1 MPMTAARLAAA
12 CLAAAVLLA
21 TCTLAAAE
29 KPSDTVAIFRDPGCP
44 QMVFAAGEVRAALAG
59 CGLAA
64 AERPLDALPGD
75 AAAVRIILLTQD
87 APAAKTRLAAAGGTP
102 AALQPQGFAIRRT
115 SAAGGTEIAVIG
127 GDPAG
132 AMYGGL
138 DLAETL
144 RLEKGVAGVTDK
156 TAAPA
161 IERRG
166 IKFNIP
172 LDARTPSY
180 DDSGDAAQ
188 ENIVN
193 MWDFEFWRDFLDDMA
208 RARYNV
214 LTLWNPHPF
223 PSMVKVP
230 EYPDLALEDVCV
242 TTLKPS
248 WKHSSIGE
256 HMGVSQAVLENLR
269 VVKKMSVDD
278 KTAFWRRIM
287 RHAKDRGI
295 DIYFITWNVL
305 TNSATGKHGITNAQ
319 DNPATIAY
327 LRASVRE
334 FILTYPDLAGIGVTA
349 GENMK
354 ARRDEFAKE
363 KWLWRTY
370 GEGVLDAKKA
380 QPGRTVPFI
389 HRIWQTSVA
398 DVMKDFGSKYPDSF
412 DLGFKYAHARLYSSP
427 APPFARPLC
436 DEMKPHNLRCWWNLR
451 NDDIFVF
458 RWGDPEYVREFLRNL
473 PPKEFTAGYYV
484 GSDGYVWGREF
495 ASTEPDTPRQLEIR
509 KHWYVFTLWGRLGYD
524 LSLDRTFFEKSLA
537 ARFPELPAAAPLYA
551 AWAEAS
557 KIIPL
562 VNRFHWRDWD
572 FMWSAEGCMDQR
584 QGFHTVRDFITCPTM
599 PGSGLANLSTYVDA
613 KAMGKALPEHNASS
627 VAEELKGHAD
637 EAIKQVGFIRQMYP
651 HQGKELRL
659 TLGDIEAMAHLGRYY
674 AAKINGALAL
684 ATFEKHGLEDY
695 QKDAIRHLDE
705 AVKHWQ
711 AYAAAATRQYRPQ
724 LLARTRELDWM
735 KLLEDVK
742 KDVEIARAATS
753 ERQPKK

>member
-1 MPMTAARLAAA
+1 MNSVPTMLMRVAATILLAVSASHGA
-12 CLAAAVLLA
+12 ESPGGAAV
-21 TCTLAAAE
+21 
-29 KPSDTVAIFRDPGCP
+29 IFRDPGCP
-44 QMVFAAGEVRAALAG
+44 QIVFAAGEVRAALAG
-59 CGLAA
+59 CGVVA

-87 APAAKTRLAAAGGTP
+87 APAAKARLAAAGGAP
-102 AALQPQGFAIRRT
+102 AALQPQGFAIRKT
-115 SAAGGTEIAVIG
+115 AVAGGTEIAVIG

-138 DLAETL
+138 DLAETI
-144 RLEKGVAGVTDK
+144 RLEKGLAGAADK
-156 TAAPA
+156 AQAPA

-188 ENIVN
+188 ENIVH
-193 MWDFEFWRDFLDDMA
+193 MWDFEFWREFLDDMA

-223 PSMVKVP
+223 PSMVRAA

-248 WKHSSIGE
+248 WKHGSIGE
-256 HMGVSQAVLENLR
+256 PMGVSQTVLENLR
-269 VVKKMSVDD
+269 VVRKMTLGE
-278 KTAFWRRIM
+278 KIEFWRRIM

-295 DIYFITWNVL
+295 DVYFITWNVL
-305 TNSATGKHGITNAQ
+305 TNSATGKHGITNDQ

-334 FILTYPDLAGIGVTA
+334 FILTYPLLAGIGVTA

-354 ARRDEFAKE
+354 ARQDEFAKE

-389 HRIWQTSVA
+389 HRIWQTSVG
-398 DVMKDFGSKYPDSF
+398 DVMKDFGSKYPDPF

-436 DEMKPHNLRCWWNLR
+436 EEMKPLGLKCWWNLR

-458 RWGDPEYVREFLRNL
+458 RWGDPEYVRAFLENL

-509 KHWYVFTLWGRLGYD
+509 KHWYVFMLWGRLGYD
-524 LSLDRTFFEKSLA
+524 LTLDRAFFEKTLA
-537 ARFPELPAAAPLYA
+537 ARFPETDALKLYTV
-551 AWAEAS
+551 WAEAS
-557 KIIPL
+557 KIIPR
-562 VNRFHWRDWD
+562 VNQFHWRDWD
-572 FMWSAEGCMDQR
+572 FMWSVEGCLDQR

-599 PGSGLANLSTYVDA
+599 PGSGLATIPAFVA
-613 KAMGKALPEHNASS
+613 ATAEGKPSAGRGPLFDVAGELAEHAASALVG
-627 VAEELKGHAD
+627 VA
-637 EAIKQVGFIRQMYP
+637 AIRKSAAQP
-651 HQGKELRL
+651 GKELRL
-659 TLGDIEAMAHLGRYY
+659 TLGDIEAMAHLGAYY
-674 AAKINGALAL
+674 ACKIRGATFLAL
-684 ATFEKHGLEDY
+684 FEKRGDEDIHKLAVANLE
-695 QKDAIRHLDE
+695 L
-705 AVKHWQ
+705 AVGHWQ

-742 KDVEIARAATS
+742 RDVEIARAAKG
-753 ERQPKK
+753 R

>member
-1 MPMTAARLAAA
+1 MPMTASHPAAA
-12 CLAAAVLLA
+12 CLAAAVLLVA
-21 TCTLAAAE
+21 CTLPAAE
-29 KPSDTVAIFRDPGCP
+29 KPSDTVTIFRDPGCP
-44 QMVFAAGEVRAALAG
+44 QIVFAAGEVRAALAG

-64 AERPLDALPGD
+64 AERPLDAMPGD
-75 AAAVRIILLTQD
+75 AAAVRILLLTQD
-87 APAAKTRLAAAGGTP
+87 APAAKARLAAAGGAP
-102 AALQPQGFAIRRT
+102 AALQPQGFAIRKT
-115 SAAGGTEIAVIG
+115 AVAGGTEIAVIG

-138 DLAETL
+138 DLAETI
-144 RLEKGVAGVTDK
+144 RLEKGLTGAADK

-161 IERRG
+161 IARRG

-188 ENIVN
+188 ENIVH

-223 PSMVKVP
+223 PSMVRVP

-242 TTLKPS
+242 TTIKPTA
-248 WKHSSIGE
+248 KHGSIGE

-269 VVKKMSVDD
+269 VVRKMTLGE
-278 KTAFWRRIM
+278 KIEFWRRIM

-295 DIYFITWNVL
+295 DVYFITWNVL

-334 FILTYPDLAGIGVTA
+334 FILTYPLLAGIGVTA

-354 ARRDEFAKE
+354 ARQDEFAKE

-370 GEGVLDAKKA
+370 GEGVLDARKA

-389 HRIWQTSVA
+389 HRIWQTSVG
-398 DVMKDFGSKYPDSF
+398 DVMKDFGSKYPDPF

-436 DEMKPHNLRCWWNLR
+436 DEMKPHDLKCWWNLR

-458 RWGDPEYVREFLRNL
+458 RWGDPEFVRAFLKNL

-509 KHWYVFTLWGRLGYD
+509 KHWYSFMLWGRLGYD
-524 LSLDRTFFEKSLA
+524 PALDRAFFLKTLA
-537 ARFPELPAAAPLYA
+537 AKFPEAKPEQIYD

-557 KIIPL
+557 RIIPL

-572 FMWSAEGCMDQR
+572 YMWSVEGCMDQR

-599 PGSGLANLSTYVDA
+599 QASGLAAIPAYVEA
-613 KAMGKALPEHNASS
+613 LAGGKPPPGREPLD
-627 VAEELKGHAD
+627 VAD
-637 EAIKQVGFIRQMYP
+637 E
-651 HQGKELRL
+651 L
-659 TLGDIEAMAHLGRYY
+659 
-674 AAKINGALAL
+674 
-684 ATFEKHGLEDY
+684 
-695 QKDAIRHLDE
+695 DAR
-705 AVKHWQ
+705 AVK
-711 AYAAAATRQYRPQ
+711 A
-724 LLARTRELDWM
+724 
-735 KLLEDVK
+735 
-742 KDVEIARAATS
+742 
-753 ERQPKK
+753 

>member
-1 MPMTAARLAAA
+1 MLMLVAATI
-12 CLAAAVLLA
+12 LLA
-21 TCTLAAAE
+21 VSVSHGAESPGGAAM
-29 KPSDTVAIFRDPGCP
+29 IFRDPGYP
-44 QMVFAAGEVRAALAG
+44 QIVFAAGEIRAALEG
-59 CGLAA
+59 CGVVA

-75 AAAVRIILLTQD
+75 AAPTRIILLTQD
-87 APAAKTRLAAAGGTP
+87 APAAKARLSATGGAP

-115 SAAGGTEIAVIG
+115 SDDRGKEIAVIG
-127 GDPAG
+127 ADPAG

-144 RLEKGVAGVTDK
+144 RLGKGLAGAADK

-161 IERRG
+161 IACRG

-193 MWDFEFWRDFLDDMA
+193 MWDFEFWREFLDDMA
-208 RARYNV
+208 RCRYNT

-223 PSMVKVP
+223 PSMVRVP

-242 TTLKPS
+242 TTIKPS
-248 WKHSSIGE
+248 WKHGSIGE

-295 DIYFITWNVL
+295 DVYFITWNVL
-305 TNSATGKHGITNAQ
+305 TNSATGKHGITNDQ

-327 LRASVRE
+327 LRACVRE
-334 FILTYPDLAGIGVTA
+334 FILAYPLLAGIGVTA

-354 ARRDEFAKE
+354 DRQDEFAKE

-370 GEGVLDAKKA
+370 GEGVLDAKKRE
-380 QPGRTVPFI
+380 PGRTVPFI
-389 HRIWQTSVA
+389 HRIWQTSVG
-398 DVMKDFGSKYPDSF
+398 DVMKDFGSKYPDPF
-412 DLGFKYAHARLYSSP
+412 DLGFKYARARLYSSP

-436 DEMKPHNLRCWWNLR
+436 EEMKPQGLKCWWNLR

-458 RWGDPEYVREFLRNL
+458 RWGDPEYVREFLKNL

-495 ASTEPDTPRQLEIR
+495 ASTEPDSPRQLEIR
-509 KHWYVFTLWGRLGYD
+509 KHWYSFMLWGRLGYD
-524 LSLDRTFFEKSLA
+524 LSLDRGFFMKTLA
-537 ARFPELPAAAPLYA
+537 AKFPEAKPEQIYDAWAAA
-551 AWAEAS
+551 S
-557 KIIPL
+557 QIIPL

-572 FMWSAEGCMDQR
+572 YMWSVEGCMDQR

-599 PGSGLANLSTYVDA
+599 PGSGILTVPQCVDRVLRNQPTSETTPPQA
-613 KAMGKALPEHNASS
+613 A
-627 VAEELKGHAD
+627 VELRGHACAALRLAH
-637 EAIKQVGFIRQMYP
+637 EVRRRTPNMS
-651 HQGKELRL
+651 KELRL
-659 TLGDIEAMAHLGRYY
+659 TLGDIDAMANLGCYY
-674 AAKINGALAL
+674 AAKIQGAVALAM
-684 ATFEKHGLEDY
+684 FEKTGKPEHKESAVG
-695 QKDAIRHLDE
+695 HLTR
-705 AVKHWQ
+705 ALAYWQ
-711 AYAAAATRQYRPQ
+711 SYAEIAARQYRPQ

-742 KDVEIARAATS
+742 KDVEIARAAKG
-753 ERQPKK
+753 R

>member
-1 MPMTAARLAAA
+1 MNTAPTMLMLLAATI
-12 CLAAAVLLA
+12 LLA
-21 TCTLAAAE
+21 VSASHGAESPGGAAM
-29 KPSDTVAIFRDPGCP
+29 IFRDPGCP
-44 QMVFAAGEVRAALAG
+44 QIVFAAGEVRAALAG
-59 CGLAA
+59 AGLAA

-75 AAAVRIILLTQD
+75 AAATRIILLTQD
-87 APAAKTRLAAAGGTP
+87 APAAKARLAAAGGGAP

-115 SAAGGTEIAVIG
+115 SVAGGTEIAVIG

-144 RLEKGVAGVTDK
+144 RLEKGLAGAADK
-156 TAAPA
+156 TQAPA
-161 IERRG
+161 IARRG

-193 MWDFEFWRDFLDDMA
+193 MWDFEFWRVFLDDMA

-223 PSMVKVP
+223 PSMVRVP
-230 EYPDLALEDVCV
+230 EYPDLALDDVCV

-248 WKHSSIGE
+248 WKHGSIGE

-269 VVKKMSVDD
+269 VVRKMTLNE
-278 KTAFWRRIM
+278 KIEFWRRVM

-295 DIYFITWNVL
+295 DVYFITWNVL
-305 TNSATGKHGITNAQ
+305 TNSAAGKRGITNDQ

-327 LRASVRE
+327 MRASVRE
-334 FILTYPDLAGIGVTA
+334 FILAYPDLAGIGVTA

-354 ARRDEFAKE
+354 ARQDEFAKE

-370 GEGVLDAKKA
+370 GEGVLDARKA

-389 HRIWQTSVA
+389 HRIWQTSVG
-398 DVMKDFGSKYPDSF
+398 DVMKDFGSKYPDPF

-436 DEMKPHNLRCWWNLR
+436 EEMKPHHLRCWWNLR

-473 PPKEFTAGYYV
+473 PPAEFTAGYYV

-509 KHWYVFTLWGRLGYD
+509 KHWYSFMLWGRLGYD
-524 LSLDRTFFEKSLA
+524 LTLDRAFFMKTLA
-537 ARFPELPAAAPLYA
+537 AKFPEAKPEQIYNAWAAA
-551 AWAEAS
+551 S
-557 KIIPL
+557 QIIPL

-572 FMWSAEGCMDQR
+572 YLWSVEGCMDQR

-599 PGSGLANLSTYVDA
+599 QASGIMTIPQYVDRTMKEEA
-613 KAMGKALPEHNASS
+613 TPGRTPMLVVYELYRNAREALRM
-627 VAEELKGHAD
+627 VAD
-637 EAIKQVGFIRQMYP
+637 IRRDTP
-651 HQGKELRL
+651 DPDKELRL
-659 TLGDIEAMAHLGRYY
+659 TLGDIEAMAHLGSYY
-674 AAKINGALAL
+674 SAKINGAVNLAL
-684 ATFEKHGLEDY
+684 FEKSGKAEQREAAVWSLES
-695 QKDAIRHLDE
+695 

-711 AYAAAATRQYRPQ
+711 AYAAAAARQYRPQ

-742 KDVEIARAATS
+742 RDVEIARAAKG
-753 ERQPKK
+753 R